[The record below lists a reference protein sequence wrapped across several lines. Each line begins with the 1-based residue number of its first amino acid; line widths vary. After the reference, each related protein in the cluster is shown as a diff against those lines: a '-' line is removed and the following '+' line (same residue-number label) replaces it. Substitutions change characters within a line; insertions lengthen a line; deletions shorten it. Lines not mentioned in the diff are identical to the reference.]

1 MTEGQLLSLAQQ
13 VISGLSAGSIYALLA
28 LALVLIYQSTDVV
41 NFAQGE
47 MAMFT
52 TFIAFTLL
60 TWYGVPFVPAVVL
73 TLVFAFGL
81 GYVVERVVIRPV
93 EDAPVL
99 SVVIVTLGLYSIFNS
114 VAGWVWGYVPK
125 GFPSPIPGGT
135 VRFLG
140 LTVGLLDLWILGCA
154 LAIMVLLHLFLRRTT
169 LGTAM
174 RATAHNRTAARLV
187 GIPVGRMLSLG
198 WGLSAMLGAI
208 AGMLAAPKIFLE
220 PNMMAGVL
228 LYAFAGAVLGGLGSP
243 FGAIAGGL
251 LVGVI
256 ENLLGALVA
265 TELKAGL
272 AFFMILAVLVVRPQ
286 GLFGTAHRR
295 KV

>member
-1 MTEGQLLSLAQQ
+1 
-13 VISGLSAGSIYALLA
+13 LLA

-52 TFIAFTLL
+52 TFIAYTLL
-60 TWYGVPFVPAVVL
+60 TWYGVPFLPAVAL
-73 TLVFAFGL
+73 TLVFAFLL
-81 GYVVERVVIRPV
+81 GYLVERVVVRPV
-93 EDAPVL
+93 EEAPVL

-125 GFPSPIPGGT
+125 GFPSPISGGT
-135 VRFLG
+135 VWFLG
-140 LTVGLLDLWILGCA
+140 LTVGLLDLWILGCG
-154 LAIMVLLHLFLRRTT
+154 LVIMVLLHLFLRRTT

-174 RATAHNRTAARLV
+174 RAVAHNRTAARLV

-198 WGLSAMLGAI
+198 WGFSAMLGAI

-228 LYAFAGAVLGGLGSP
+228 LYAFAGAVLGGLSSP

-265 TELKAGL
+265 TELKSGL

-286 GLFGTAHRR
+286 GLFGTVHRR

>member
-47 MAMFT
+47 LAMFT
-52 TFIAFTLL
+52 TFIAYTLL
-60 TWYGVPFVPAVVL
+60 TWYGVPFVPAAVL
-73 TLVFAFGL
+73 TLGFAFIL
-81 GYVVERVVIRPV
+81 GYAVERVVIRPV

-114 VAGWVWGYVPK
+114 VAGWIWGYVPK
-125 GFPSPIPGGT
+125 GFPTPIPAGT
-135 VRFLG
+135 IRFAG
-140 LTVGLLDLWILGCA
+140 LTVGLLDLWILGSA
-154 LAIMVLLHLFLRRTT
+154 LVIMVLLHLFLRHTT

-198 WGLSAMLGAI
+198 WGLSAVLGAV

-243 FGAIAGGL
+243 FGAIVGGL

-272 AFFMILAVLVVRPQ
+272 AFLMILAVLVVRPQ
-286 GLFGTAHRR
+286 GLFGTARRR

>member
-1 MTEGQLLSLAQQ
+1 MAEGQLLSLAQQ
-13 VISGLSAGSIYALLA
+13 VVSGLSAGSIYALLA

-52 TFIAFTLL
+52 TFIAYTLL
-60 TWYGVPFVPAVVL
+60 TWYGVPFLPAVAL
-73 TLVFAFGL
+73 TLIFAFLL
-81 GYVVERVVIRPV
+81 GYLVERVVVRPV
-93 EDAPVL
+93 EEAPAL

-135 VRFLG
+135 VRFFG

-154 LAIMVLLHLFLRRTT
+154 LVIMVLLHLFLRRTT

-198 WGLSAMLGAI
+198 WGLSAALGAV

-286 GLFGTAHRR
+286 GLFGTVRRR